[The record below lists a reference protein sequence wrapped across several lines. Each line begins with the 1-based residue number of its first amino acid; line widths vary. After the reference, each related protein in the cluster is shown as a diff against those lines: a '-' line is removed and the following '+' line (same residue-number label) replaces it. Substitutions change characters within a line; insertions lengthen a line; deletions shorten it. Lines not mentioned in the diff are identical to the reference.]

1 MAPPQTPMAAAGP
14 FDAAWVALEETM
26 LNETGSV
33 FSWFSTDVSLG
44 CFAKPQIVV
53 IAAEK

>member
-1 MAPPQTPMAAAGP
+1 MAAVGP

-33 FSWFSTDVSLG
+33 FSWCSTDISLG
-44 CFAKPQIVV
+44 CFAKPLIAV
-53 IAAEK
+53 IAAEN